1 MLLYH
6 GSMKKKVLY
15 IIILMILFI
24 VCPLS
29 AQDGIEE
36 LSVDDL
42 FAEVKLNSLDYL
54 TIKAQME
61 NSLINDLAGA
71 TDKAFTWN
79 INVDGLEFTPVN
91 KGLKYPSLSV
101 SFTSP
106 TYDNGLSFDGKV
118 ATETFTLPFPE
129 DSNIFPLNLRLG
141 VSKKYEF
148 KSWNDKD
155 YMAGLSGEATSNSF
169 RVMLLNFENRFLN
182 DVITLLNLSA
192 EETDMFLRVQAQK
205 HKLEDDLANGVIR
218 SGSAEETK
226 RRNDIDVMELAL
238 DQKSQAFSDKK
249 AEFRESYGTEYF
261 EVGYCAPSKPE
272 FVPDIENSF
281 TVRQKLAEL
290 QTAEQKIEAAT
301 GRSSSLTLT
310 ASVEPSIKFKEAKAY
325 QATTVNGE
333 VGATFTTGNL
343 NINLTVRSMYDPLL
357 AENAPWG
364 NGPTITMSGS
374 WSSKPSSVSEKDKA
388 RLREIY
394 KDEEVY
400 NQVLEDLDRESSEKK
415 QLEILQL
422 GQNLADAQQAWVTA
436 AEKYMDDSVSLVNEV
451 NEYNNSSVILN
462 LKKERTGQLLEQLS
476 QYIDAEGIS
485 GDSGDPAT
493 VMFIETMD
501 EYLNILY
508 EELIWNIKGRILCN
522 RIEIFNLE

>member
-6 GSMKKKVLY
+6 TSMKKKAFR
-15 IIILMILFI
+15 IIILMILVI
-24 VCPLS
+24 ICPLS
-29 AQDGIEE
+29 ATDEFGN
-36 LSVDDL
+36 LTVDEL

-54 TIKAQME
+54 SIKAQME
-61 NSLINDLAGA
+61 NSLINDLAG
-71 TDKAFTWN
+71 TSYRAFTWN
-79 INVDGLEFTPVN
+79 VNVDGLEFTPVN
-91 KGLKYPSLSV
+91 KGLKYPSVSV

-106 TYDNGLSFDGKV
+106 TYDNGLSFDGKIG
-118 ATETFTLPFPE
+118 TETFTLPFPE
-129 DSNIFPLNLRLG
+129 DNNIFPLNLRFG

-148 KSWNDKD
+148 KSWDDKD

-169 RVMLLNFENRFLN
+169 RVMLLNFENHFLN
-182 DVITLLNLSA
+182 DVITLLTLSA
-192 EETDMFLRVQAQK
+192 EETDMYLKVQAQK
-205 HKLEDDLANGVIR
+205 HKLEDDLADGVIKP
-218 SGSAEETK
+218 GSAEETK
-226 RRNDIDVMELAL
+226 RRTDIEVMELAL
-238 DQKSQAFSDKK
+238 GQKSQAFIDKK
-249 AEFRESYGTEYF
+249 AEFREVYGTDYV
-261 EVGYCAPSKPE
+261 EVGSCEPSKPE
-272 FVPDIENSF
+272 FIPDIENSF

-333 VGATFTTGNL
+333 IGASFSSGNL
-343 NINLTVRSMYDPLL
+343 NINLTVRSLYDPLL

-364 NGPTITMSGS
+364 TGPTITMSGS

-400 NQVLEDLDRESSEKK
+400 NRVIEEMDRESTEKQ
-415 QLEILQL
+415 QLEVLQL

-462 LKKERTGQLLEQLS
+462 LKKERTAQLLEQLS

-485 GDSGDPAT
+485 GDSEDPAT